1 MEKLKNV
8 NNAKWSILAL
18 FLLGGLF
25 ALSAYLEG
33 YFDPIVKSNK
43 FLLFFAVVLIICLLT
58 SLNVNSN
65 FFVWLLILSFFI
77 GLITQIIGTF
87 NNLWI
92 YKETAK
98 SYVSAGFL
106 WAFSA
111 ATMLG
116 LSLAIKKLF
125 PVIDRKA
132 NNVLCLMVLFLIIP
146 IFLGKLRTG
155 MNLNFWVFYFPLFV
169 FGVVATYR
177 LKFSVLLSL
186 VLAAWI
192 MGNVSEY
199 MGSSIGLWRFC
210 ATPEGSETARS
221 IACWS
226 PPLYLTFGCWPLIF
240 LTQMG
245 LSFFLSQEHLN
256 MRSEDKANL

>member
-1 MEKLKNV
+1 MKKLKNT
-8 NNAKWSILAL
+8 KWGIIAL

-25 ALSAYLEG
+25 VLSAHLEG
-33 YFDPIVKSNK
+33 YFDPIVKSDK

-92 YKETAK
+92 YKGTYK
-98 SYVSAGFL
+98 SYVFAGFL

-116 LSLAIKKLF
+116 LSLAINKLF
-125 PVIDRKA
+125 PKIDRKLY
-132 NNVLCLMVLFLIIP
+132 NVLCLMVLFLIIP

-155 MNLNFWVFYFPLFV
+155 MNLNFWIYYFSLFV
-169 FGVVATYR
+169 FVVVATYR

-192 MGNVSEY
+192 MGYVNEY
-199 MGSSIGLWRFC
+199 MGSKIGLWRFC

-226 PPLYLTFGCWPLIF
+226 PPPYLTFGCWPLIF

-256 MRSEDKANL
+256 MRSEDKANP

>member
-1 MEKLKNV
+1 MKKLKNT
-8 NNAKWSILAL
+8 KWGIIAL

-25 ALSAYLEG
+25 VLSAHLEG
-33 YFDPIVKSNK
+33 YFDPIVKSDK

-92 YKETAK
+92 YKGTYK
-98 SYVSAGFL
+98 SYVFAGFL

-116 LSLAIKKLF
+116 LSLAINKLF
-125 PVIDRKA
+125 PKIDRKLY
-132 NNVLCLMVLFLIIP
+132 NVLCLMVLFLIIP
-146 IFLGKLRTG
+146 IFLGKLRTE
-155 MNLNFWVFYFPLFV
+155 MNLNFWIYYFSLFV
-169 FGVVATYR
+169 FVVVATYR

-192 MGNVSEY
+192 MGFVSEY
-199 MGSSIGLWRFC
+199 MGSKIGLWRFC
-210 ATPEGSETARS
+210 TTPEGSETARS
-221 IACWS
+221 IACWA
-226 PPLYLTFGCWPLIF
+226 PPPYLTFGCWPLEF
-240 LTQMG
+240 LTQIS
-245 LSFFLSQEHLN
+245 LTSFISHEYLK
-256 MRSEDKANL
+256 MRSEDKANP